1 MILSKK
7 VSYFWFP
14 LLNRL
19 FTAKKKMPNTLVQL
33 SFKLKYPLAKV
44 IIWKQIDVFKWH
56 VNFETKGKRYSSLYT
71 SEGAWLETACS
82 VTVKDVPKKVQDSF
96 GSRYGRK
103 GLKHIY
109 RIKTP
114 NQVIFEM
121 LWSNGIY
128 DVKLL
133 YSETGTIVGKLIC

>member
-1 MILSKK
+1 
-7 VSYFWFP
+7 
-14 LLNRL
+14 
-19 FTAKKKMPNTLVQL
+19 MPNTLVQL

-56 VNFETKGKRYSSLYT
+56 VNFETKGKGYLSLYT

-82 VTVKDVPKKVQDSF
+82 VTMKDVPKKVQDSF

-114 NQVIFEM
+114 NQVIFEI

>member
-1 MILSKK
+1 MAFAGNGDRSPEQQRIKDLEDE
-7 VSYFWFP
+7 V
-14 LLNRL
+14 R
-19 FTAKKKMPNTLVQL
+19 
-33 SFKLKYPLAKV
+33 KLK
-44 IIWKQIDVFKWH
+44 I
-56 VNFETKGKRYSSLYT
+56 E
-71 SEGAWLETACS
+71 
-82 VTVKDVPKKVQDSF
+82 KDVPKKVQDSF